1 MSTAISFIRMPM
13 GNFPKTLQEGGPMS
27 WHERELGAGLAVK
40 RAEPKEEVPARKDED
55 LWHLPTL

>member
-1 MSTAISFIRMPM
+1 M